1 MIGKTIRAVIAL
13 AILALAV
20 FVLLQ
25 TARHPKINNLRAAF
39 KQKSDIV
46 FDNLED
52 SVSPQRRQP
61 LTTIEL
67 EETLKLNLPVPFT
80 GFNQDDWQW
89 FWQLCYGAFTQDSGD
104 WPKRK
109 SQLSRQEIQNI
120 LSDSYKPFERFS
132 EQQWNIFW
140 QHVLK
145 GRVFKK

>member
-13 AILALAV
+13 TILALAV

-25 TARHPKINNLRAAF
+25 AARHPKINNLRTAF
-39 KQKSDIV
+39 KQKYDIV
-46 FDNLED
+46 FDNLAD
-52 SVSPQRRQP
+52 SISPQRNQP

-67 EETLKLNLPVPFT
+67 EESLKANLAVPFA
-80 GFNQDDWQW
+80 GFSQDDWQW
-89 FWQLCYGAFTQDSGD
+89 FWQLCYGSFAQDSGG

-109 SQLSRQEIQNI
+109 SQLSRQEVQNI
-120 LSDSYKPFERFS
+120 LADNYNSFGRFT

-145 GRVFKK
+145 GRVFK